1 MAATI
6 ADNATPGASVA
17 AAATEG
23 RKACMFSAVMRT
35 SLLACGDFGAG
46 LPGLETR
53 SNGRRDL
60 RRRIDNDDA
69 GCFQR
74 APFGAVAAGISGNDG
89 AGMAHFLSR
98 RRRCAGDEGH

>member
-46 LPGLETR
+46 LAGLETR

-69 GCFQR
+69 GYFQR
-74 APFGAVAAGISGNDG
+74 APFGAVSAGSSGNHG
-89 AGMAHFLSR
+89 ACMAQFLAP
-98 RRRCAGDEGH
+98 RRCFAGRRS